1 MHNSFMSSTIRS
13 LISGVALIL
22 IVSGCESG
30 RSGSAQVVAASEYG
44 KTSAPA
50 ADKWLGKWNGPEGTF
65 LELVGGNGKY
75 KVTIQNLDG
84 PRTFQGQ
91 AAGNHIEFER
101 NGVKESVR
109 ATNGAATGMK
119 WLSEKSNCLTV
130 RAGEGYCR
138 D

>member
-1 MHNSFMSSTIRS
+1 MHNPFMSSTIRS
-13 LISGVALIL
+13 LISCVTLSL

-30 RSGSAQVVAASEYG
+30 RSSSAQVVAASAYG

-84 PRTFQGQ
+84 PRTFE
-91 AAGNHIEFER
+91 GNAVGDQIEFER
-101 NGVKESVR
+101 NGMKESVL

-119 WLSEKSNCLTV
+119 WLSEKANCLTV